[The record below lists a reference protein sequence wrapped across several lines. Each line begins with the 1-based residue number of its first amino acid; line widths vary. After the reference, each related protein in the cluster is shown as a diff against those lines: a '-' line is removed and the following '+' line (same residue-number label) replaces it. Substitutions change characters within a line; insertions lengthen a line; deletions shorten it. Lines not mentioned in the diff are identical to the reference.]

1 MLPELVISLT
11 VVVVFSLSIVF
22 FLVVASLL
30 RRL

>member
-1 MLPELVISLT
+1 MLPELAISLT

-22 FLVVASLL
+22 FLVVVSLL